1 MNTASSLPDEVLRQ
15 IDRLA
20 RRVNRSRSAIYAD
33 AVAGYLRHARAAV
46 ADALDDIA
54 RASVMLPPP

>member
-1 MNTASSLPDEVLRQ
+1 MTAASSLPDEVLAQ

-33 AVAGYLRHARAAV
+33 AVAGYLRRARAAV
-46 ADALDDIA
+46 IDALDDVA